1 MTQSNR
7 RLRRDLLKTMG
18 AGAIVAGVTGCVPI
32 TSNTA
37 RYQRPYSRKPW
48 LAPRISMDNVIRS
61 IVGLR
66 PFRPSG
72 FVVKSEQFDDKVVVH
87 NYGHGGGGI
96 TLSWGSSALAVRETL
111 GMEHRDVAVV
121 GSGVM
126 GLTSARLLQDAGW
139 NVTIYTRDVARHSTS
154 NVAAGQWSPA
164 SVYDK
169 DVATDAFKSQF
180 SWAARVSHHAQT
192 NLGGADYGIR
202 WMENYYLSDEPF
214 DDDDGYPE
222 LADLFP
228 HSRTLTPDEH
238 PFPVAHVRVQLTMMV
253 EPATFLRRL
262 TEDFYQAGGRIV
274 IRNFRDRS
282 EVLALDEPV
291 IFNCTGLGAAVL
303 FGDDELTPVKG
314 QLVFLPPDLDVDY
327 LTIGGG
333 DELLYMFSRSDALVL
348 GGTTKRGDYSMQPE
362 SAETARIVAGHQRI
376 FANFG

>member
-1 MTQSNR
+1 MSTNR

-18 AGAIVAGVTGCVPI
+18 TGVIVAGVVGCVPVTNS
-32 TSNTA
+32 TS
-37 RYQRPYSRKPW
+37 RYKRPYSRKPW

-66 PFRPSG
+66 PYRPSG
-72 FVVKSEQFDDKVVVH
+72 FVVKSEKFDDKVVVH

-121 GSGVM
+121 GGGVM

-154 NVAAGQWSPA
+154 NRAGGQWSPA

-169 DVATDAFKSQF
+169 DVATDAFMAQLN
-180 SWAARVSHHAQT
+180 WAARVSHHAQT
-192 NLGGADYGIR
+192 NLGGPEYGIR
-202 WMENYYLSDEPF
+202 WMENYFLSDSPF
-214 DDDDGYPE
+214 DEDDGYPD

-228 HSRTLTPDEH
+228 YSAILQPDEH
-238 PFPVAHVRVQLTMMV
+238 PFNAPYARVMVTMMV

-262 TEDFYQAGGRIV
+262 TEDFHQAGGRIV
-274 IRNFRDRS
+274 IRNFGDRS
-282 EVLALDEPV
+282 EILALEEPV
-291 IFNCTGLGAAVL
+291 IFNCTGLGAKAL

-327 LTIGGG
+327 LTVYPG
-333 DELLYMFSRSDALVL
+333 DDLLYMFSRSDAIVL
-348 GGTTKRGDYSMQPE
+348 GGTTKKGDWSLQPE
-362 SAETARIVAGHQRI
+362 PAETARIVAGHQRL
-376 FANFG
+376 FSNFG